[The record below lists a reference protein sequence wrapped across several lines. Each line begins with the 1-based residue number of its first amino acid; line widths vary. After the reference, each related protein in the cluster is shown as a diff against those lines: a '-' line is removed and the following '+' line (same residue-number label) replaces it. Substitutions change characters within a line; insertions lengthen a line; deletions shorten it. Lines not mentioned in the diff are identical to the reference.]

1 MNSNKILVQVY
12 IPSIEKEYDL
22 FIPISKRIGTIKELI
37 EKGIIDITDQGY
49 ETIEDSNLYNKDTG
63 AIYDVNKKVIDTDL
77 KNGSR
82 LILI

>member
-22 FIPISKRIGTIKELI
+22 FIPISKRIGTIKKLI
-37 EKGIIDITDQGY
+37 EKGIIDGEANDY
-49 ETIEDSNLYNKDTG
+49 EILEDNNLYNKDTG